1 MIINDEKMGDLQCTV
16 EFCIELQ
23 KFINVDLFQRGYYQI
38 RTSLRSS
45 PKLPAKIEV
54 TLPRNSSC
62 SLTFPAC
69 IVNGTAVSKTFQI
82 LYKNEE
88 IQLED
93 IIAFK
98 AHFLID
104 SHRVR
109 EILHKADFQLVVEL
123 WFTDQNFGPDQHNSI
138 QCVST
143 RILHLHFDPSRGLHH
158 HIPVFFDYF
167 HLCAVTITIH
177 STVLALC
184 QPYLSLQR
192 SSRQSLGSG
201 SPRLSNKKPHRSS
214 LETVLFGNQS
224 LQGCTPQ
231 VGRIMPSAGRLN
243 RARLIHWE
251 LCSLLLSAYTSL
263 QKRLSEYLKLLPP
276 WQQIKI
282 ESLDCSNHLENLSEF
297 AKYCHKHLKTN
308 NSLPPSKDYMMAP
321 PQGANTEEDFLILA
335 NSDIAL
341 LCGALIVLW
350 QKFLQFVVGQEKIHH
365 HLARQRHV
373 QRVKRFAEA
382 FFIIERTR
390 ESAFTPCENST
401 DFYQRVTEAARR
413 SQYLTLLP
421 PLEVECIDLDGDHNS
436 LPIIYEER
444 YEELARR
451 TSRNSRGSQSTISLC
466 DVSFLV
472 EESPDEETDSERRN
486 SQGSDIQKTK
496 QSDNPKLSTS
506 PTVLSWISES
516 ASMNS
521 KFQSASS
528 RKISLKEKF
537 LNNFKVDFDS
547 DSEEYN
553 VPTGTLRSNHKLAV
567 CSKIKL
573 KSRTA
578 NFLRQLKKPH
588 NNFNNSVVLLGFKKL
603 DSARNISTVMTKSSR
618 SKVPLENRIRHS
630 QSTLSMVGTLN
641 CENDR
646 SLSNSESLPDLTTN
660 FIPPPPPPPRAR
672 FASSELDWPSDFIL
686 SDIPRSPAFDP
697 PIRKNSRRRHS
708 VSLLPRF
715 RGTNNN
721 SKSHSK
727 EDSSTVR
734 HYSHTSD
741 NSLIKS
747 ESLTKFLFENEQYS
761 KEVNDDVFNLNNT
774 KKSDSVNYSYQ
785 NGSEDLTEK
794 TEEKSEHS
802 TAKCT
807 FDSKQL
813 ERITTITNDEQNE
826 HHIYEEICPPS
837 PPVQFRDPPKT
848 EQLVS
853 SQDNRYSMFNISS
866 NTDNVLSNP
875 STCLSSLSC
884 EGTLFFPKPPA
895 QFAADSTSDKISVE
909 KEKTVDLSKSSV
921 SKDAHDKSETPCIKT
936 NDTKQHSS
944 DDSINHESKKVNEI
958 SYFETKCTILE
969 MLTDISDIE
978 DPYWSYQWN
987 DATVLFS
994 DNHHSQSLSS
1004 PLGYSEENAVSLRR
1018 ASAIGADMISFVKAK
1033 EEFRQQLGYSWF
1045 WYSDL
1050 PSAASIVPYFQCDND
1065 LRAFSPEGLHL
1076 VICVHGLDGNS
1087 ADLRLV
1093 RTYLELGLPTVNFE
1107 FLMSERNQGET
1118 FDDFE
1123 TMTDRLVSEI
1133 TYHIEVYGLKPSK
1146 ISFIGHSLGNI
1157 IIRSALARPEMKPY
1171 LNQLYTF
1178 LSLSGPHLGTLY
1190 NNSGLVNMGMWFMQK
1205 WKKSGSLLQLA
1216 LKDTIDVRQSFLYR
1230 LSKQPG
1236 LEYFQNVLLFGSS
1249 QDRYVPLH
1257 SARIELCKAAL
1268 KDTSP
1273 QGVAYREMVANLLQ
1287 PIISKPGVV
1296 FLRYDVHHALPSS
1309 ANSLIGRAAH
1319 IAVLDSELFIEKFMV
1334 VCGLK
1339 YFS

>member
-1 MIINDEKMGDLQCTV
+1 MKKMGDLQCTV

-69 IVNGTAVSKTFQI
+69 IVNGAAVSKTFQI

-109 EILHKADFQLVVEL
+109 EILHKADFQLMVEL

-192 SSRQSLGSG
+192 SSRQSLGGG

-214 LETVLFGNQS
+214 LETVLFGNQ
-224 LQGCTPQ
+224 GCTPQ
-231 VGRIMPSAGRLN
+231 VGRIMPSTGRLN

-282 ESLDCSNHLENLSEF
+282 ESLDCSDHLENLSEF
-297 AKYCHKHLKTN
+297 AKHCHKHLKTT

-350 QKFLQFVVGQEKIHH
+350 QKFLQFVVGQEKVRH

-382 FFIIERTR
+382 FFVIERTR

-444 YEELARR
+444 YEEITRR

-486 SQGSDIQKTK
+486 SQGLDIQKTK
-496 QSDNPKLSTS
+496 LSDNPKLSTS

-516 ASMNS
+516 ASMNT
-521 KFQSASS
+521 KFQSAST

-553 VPTGTLRSNHKLAV
+553 VATGTLRTNHKLAM

-588 NNFNNSVVLLGFKKL
+588 SNFNNSVVLLGFKKL
-603 DSARNISTVMTKSSR
+603 DSARNISAVMTKSSR
-618 SKVPLENRIRHS
+618 SKIPLENGIRHS
-630 QSTLSMVGTLN
+630 QSTLSMVGTLSN
-641 CENDR
+641 DNDR
-646 SLSNSESLPDLTTN
+646 SLPNSESLPDLTTN

-672 FASSELDWPSDFIL
+672 FASSELDWPSSDFIL
-686 SDIPRSPAFDP
+686 SDVPQSPAFDP

-721 SKSHSK
+721 SRTFSK
-727 EDSSTVR
+727 EDSSIR

-741 NSLIKS
+741 TSLIKS
-747 ESLTKFLFENEQYS
+747 ESLTKFLCENEQYS
-761 KEVNDDVFNLNNT
+761 KDISDDVFNYNNA
-774 KKSDSVNYSYQ
+774 KNSDSVNHSYQ
-785 NGSEDLTEK
+785 NGSTELVDK
-794 TEEKSEHS
+794 VDEKSEQIIG
-802 TAKCT
+802 KCAVN
-807 FDSKQL
+807 SKEL
-813 ERITTITNDEQNE
+813 ERISSTVKSEEQTDF
-826 HHIYEEICPPS
+826 HIYEEICPPS
-837 PPVQFRDPPKT
+837 PPVQFRDPPKN
-848 EQLVS
+848 ESVS
-853 SQDNRYSMFNISS
+853 KQDNKYSIFNMLP
-866 NTDNVLSNP
+866 NTDSIVSNP
-875 STCLSSLSC
+875 TTCLSSLSC

-895 QFAADSTSDKISVE
+895 QFAADSTNEEVSQD
-909 KEKTVDLSKSSV
+909 KEKPTECTNNSNLRNENEKDGSPCLKTSDSK
-921 SKDAHDKSETPCIKT
+921 
-936 NDTKQHSS
+936 QYSS
-944 DDSINHESKKVNEI
+944 DDFTNKQTKKIDEI

-987 DATVLFS
+987 DATMLFS
-994 DNHHSQSLSS
+994 DNNQSHSGNS
-1004 PLGYSEENAVSLRR
+1004 PLGFSEENTVSLRR

-1171 LNQLYTF
+1171 LNQLHTF

-1287 PIISKPGVV
+1287 PIISKPDIV